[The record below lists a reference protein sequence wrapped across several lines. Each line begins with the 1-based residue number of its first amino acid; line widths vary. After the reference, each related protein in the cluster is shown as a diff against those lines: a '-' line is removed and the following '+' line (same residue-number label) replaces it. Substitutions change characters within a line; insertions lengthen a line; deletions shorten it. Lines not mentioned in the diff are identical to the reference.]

1 MSEKTFE
8 KGVSDPTQKLDGS
21 GLRICIVHT
30 RWNYALVDNM
40 YKSVYE
46 TLINKYGV
54 LAENIFTVNI
64 IFYSTFF
71 QLYLYKFILVSFF
84 FNKKKNNLIK

>member
-64 IFYSTFF
+64 TFYSSF
-71 QLYLYKFILVSFF
+71 LVIYVYIYYKVLFF
-84 FNKKKNNLIK
+84 F